1 MSRFGMHS
9 YCIKFQYTEPYT
21 KCTLSNLPTG
31 ITSTASHSSTTVSP
45 SKNANTSKRELM
57 NQLEK
62 VGIQVYIH
70 NMNFVSTGIK
80 EISMSQL
87 QQPPHESRLLPE
99 ADPTFVANLK
109 AKMVRNP
116 WSSLYIY
123 KVLPYFVISNV
134 CT

>member
-9 YCIKFQYTEPYT
+9 YCRKFQYTEPYT
-21 KCTLSNLPTG
+21 KCTLSNLPAG

-70 NMNFVSTGIK
+70 NMNLCLYRYKGDLNVPAAATTA
-80 EISMSQL
+80 
-87 QQPPHESRLLPE
+87 RV
-99 ADPTFVANLK
+99 TFA
-109 AKMVRNP
+109 
-116 WSSLYIY
+116 S
-123 KVLPYFVISNV
+123 
-134 CT
+134 